1 MPQLAVAFPLEAL
14 IPIYQY
20 YCTYLGVEWR
30 LRGERKNVDSIIMH
44 SRAIREIRRGMRQ
57 KMAAG
62 LCLVSALYPTYYSRC
77 QKSFQVSTLTH
88 RKIATSPRL
97 RSQLVQVLPSL
108 PLEFQLLINTLLT
121 GYHPHRRRHLIA
133 LQTSGMPFNG
143 LVSRNIMGRG
153 WLLLSLSH

>member
-20 YCTYLGVEWR
+20 YCTYFGVEWR

-44 SRAIREIRRGMRQ
+44 SRAIYARYDSVCAK

-97 RSQLVQVLPSL
+97 RSQLVQVLSS
-108 PLEFQLLINTLLT
+108 EFQLIINTLLT